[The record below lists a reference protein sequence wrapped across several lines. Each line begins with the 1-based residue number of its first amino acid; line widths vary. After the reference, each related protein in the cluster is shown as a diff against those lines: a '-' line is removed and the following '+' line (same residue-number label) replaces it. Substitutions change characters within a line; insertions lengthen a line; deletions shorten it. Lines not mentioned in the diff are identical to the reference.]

1 MLPSVCS
8 ALTHPHLVVSCVS
21 EIITVFLSQHR
32 TPEEIAACEA
42 VDTNTLRDPQV
53 KKKKTTK
60 GGGNV
65 EVFKED
71 QQA

>member
-1 MLPSVCS
+1 
-8 ALTHPHLVVSCVS
+8 VS
-21 EIITVFLSQHR
+21 EIITIFLSQHR

-60 GGGNV
+60 GGGMSKFSKRTN
-65 EVFKED
+65 KHK